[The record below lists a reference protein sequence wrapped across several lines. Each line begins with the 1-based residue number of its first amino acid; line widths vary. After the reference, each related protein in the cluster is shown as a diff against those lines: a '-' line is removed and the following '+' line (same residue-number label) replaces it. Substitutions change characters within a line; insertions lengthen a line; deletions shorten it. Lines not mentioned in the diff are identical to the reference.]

1 MKRWNRVT
9 IMLEQY
15 VLVNSERAHVLQ
27 ELFSEFLKLFL
38 SSEKLGVGR
47 ANVTHIS
54 VDAHIVLDHVQ
65 ELQNRLLQGPHLVDD
80 ADALRED
87 VPHGRVVVEGRAG
100 HVEVRKVVN
109 LNSAL
114 VEVKI

>member
-1 MKRWNRVT
+1 
-9 IMLEQY
+9 
-15 VLVNSERAHVLQ
+15 
-27 ELFSEFLKLFL
+27 
-38 SSEKLGVGR
+38 
-47 ANVTHIS
+47 
-54 VDAHIVLDHVQ
+54 
-65 ELQNRLLQGPHLVDD
+65 LQGPHLVDD

-87 VPHGRVVVEGRAG
+87 VPHGRVVVEGGAG